1 MSEAKSR
8 SASRRSGRM
17 TGSGGRG
24 SGRPEQAFDEV
35 NSRVRAAERR
45 PRSAAVAKSV
55 RTCPKCHGWLGRW
68 DKYWLVEICSVCKGR
83 GQVRSVR
90 PNNRSSVPPA
100 AAGGG

>member
-35 NSRVRAAERR
+35 NSRVRAAEAL
-45 PRSAAVAKSV
+45 PRSAGAPESV
-55 RTCPKCHGWLGRW
+55 GTLLKHLKPPTQAMP
-68 DKYWLVEICSVCKGR
+68 YWYYTGPWPVIQSVPSG
-83 GQVRSVR
+83 R
-90 PNNRSSVPPA
+90 PNTDSANVRKSTEVNR
-100 AAGGG
+100 